1 MKLFTALA
9 ALTLIAAP
17 AVKADVHRAYNGD
30 MYTRCN
36 FVGKSVF
43 CSHNDEARDLDRRHA
58 AKNACL
64 EKIKGEHIAKHG
76 QVMAQTSK
84 ALVDRGVLPADHR
97 LIRYEIIGELDSA
110 FYEKI
115 GKSYLSNDAA
125 HAEYRAK
132 SATCFKASGF

>member
-9 ALTLIAAP
+9 ALTLVAAP
-17 AVKADVHRAYNGD
+17 AQANIYRSYNGD

-36 FVGKSVF
+36 FVGKSVY
-43 CSHNDEARDLDRRHA
+43 CTHNDEARDLDRRHA
-58 AKNACL
+58 AKNACR
-64 EKIKGEHIAKHG
+64 EKIKAEHIAKYG
-76 QVMAQTSK
+76 QVMDKTAK

-110 FYEKI
+110 FYQQI
-115 GKSYLSNDAA
+115 GKPYLINDAA

-132 SATCFKASGF
+132 SAACFAANGF